1 MCVFAKC
8 LDPVPRQ
15 KQLATDRANTFARQ
29 KQRLATRRISH
40 SSETGSCDT
49 GSTSLLRNSV
59 WRHVGSTT
67 SLTRHSWR
75 HTGPTTSLVKQR
87 LPTHRI
93 NDFAHHTVDDRQDQL
108 NDCAHQTQLTTDRIN
123 NCVRP
128 KQRLATRRINHTQGL
143 ANDQQLRPQTQ
154 LTTHRIH
161 NFPSEAGFGDT
172 QLVRNSPWR
181 HCVSGTASADTQD
194 QPLCSSATAFCKTEN
209 QQVRSLTHGLANTQS
224 EPASADTQ
232 DQPLGSSDTVSDIRI
247 NNVVGQKQLATHRI
261 TPFDCGLCD

>member
-93 NDFAHHTVDDRQDQL
+93 NDFAHHTVDDRQDQ
-108 NDCAHQTQLTTDRIN
+108 
-123 NCVRP
+123 
-128 KQRLATRRINHTQGL
+128 
-143 ANDQQLRPQTQ
+143 QLRS
-154 LTTHRIH
+154 
-161 NFPSEAGFGDT
+161 SE
-172 QLVRNSPWR
+172 
-181 HCVSGTASADTQD
+181 TASGDAQDQPHTGSCERSTTSPTDTADDTQD
-194 QPLCSSATAFCKTEN
+194 PQLP
-209 QQVRSLTHGLANTQS
+209 VRSR
-224 EPASADTQ
+224 
-232 DQPLGSSDTVSDIRI
+232 VW
-247 NNVVGQKQLATHRI
+247 
-261 TPFDCGLCD
+261 

>member
-123 NCVRP
+123 NCVRR
-128 KQRLATRRINHTQGL
+128 KQRLATHRINSFAHHTVDDRQ
-143 ANDQQLRPQTQ
+143 DQQLRS
-154 LTTHRIH
+154 
-161 NFPSEAGFGDT
+161 SE
-172 QLVRNSPWR
+172 
-181 HCVSGTASADTQD
+181 TASGDAQDQPHTGSCERSTTSPTDTADDTQD
-194 QPLCSSATAFCKTEN
+194 PQLP
-209 QQVRSLTHGLANTQS
+209 VRSR
-224 EPASADTQ
+224 
-232 DQPLGSSDTVSDIRI
+232 VW
-247 NNVVGQKQLATHRI
+247 
-261 TPFDCGLCD
+261 

>member
-29 KQRLATRRISH
+29 KQRLATRSISH

-59 WRHVGSTT
+59 WRHTESTA
-67 SLTRHSWR
+67 SL
-75 HTGPTTSLVKQR
+75 
-87 LPTHRI
+87 I
-93 NDFAHHTVDDRQDQL
+93 
-108 NDCAHQTQLTTDRIN
+108 TQLTTDRIN